1 MKVVQKRW
9 IRFRTYLVAGF
20 FVLGLGVMLAR
31 AYQLQVLESGRLQ
44 GLAKADYWDRI
55 ELPPKRGGIYDRG
68 GHALALSVEVGSVYA
83 RPKSIKDK
91 NKVARDLSRVLG
103 ENRRRILSCIR
114 SNRPFVWIKRRVSPP
129 MAEKIRELK
138 IDGIGV
144 VPDTRRYYP
153 GCELAAHLIGF
164 VGADNRGLEGLEKKY
179 DGLLKGPP
187 ESLLQMQDALG
198 RPFFIRRTEPSGYG
212 VHDLVLTIDKDIQY
226 KAEQSL
232 EAAVNKTKA
241 KSGQCIVVDP
251 STGAIL
257 AMAVVPEFNPN
268 IFSQYHPGQWRNR
281 IVTDCFEPGSTMKAF
296 LLGAALQEHAVTPN
310 TKFNCDEGSIEI
322 AGRTIHDAHPHGVL
336 AVRDI
341 IKYSSN
347 IGAIKIGRK
356 LGYKKYYEYL
366 EKFGF
371 DSKTGIGLPGEQK
384 GFIRDPDTARPI
396 EEDTSFFGQGL
407 TVTCLQLAMAMG
419 AIANGGK
426 LMRPYV
432 VSRVLDSSGRIV
444 QRTDPKVVRRVLP
457 ESTCKEVARIL
468 EGVVEEKGTAPEAAI
483 QGFQVAGKTGTA
495 QKVDPKTRRY
505 SLTKYDAVFAGF
517 VPVDHPRLVIVVMVD
532 EPKGIPYGGVVAG
545 PVFREVGLWSL
556 NYLRVCPDTAWA
568 SKESDRGSATSPVR
582 ATGDSCQ
589 GVRIR
594 LRIPILARDGRLPDF
609 TGQTMREV
617 LRNGRAL
624 GLKVD
629 LDGSGLAFKQYPR
642 PGVSLKKVSV
652 LKVRFKPPA

>member
-1 MKVVQKRW
+1 MKLDQKRW
-9 IRFRTYLVAGF
+9 IRFRTYLVAIF

-44 GLAKADYWDRI
+44 EVAKADYRDRI
-55 ELPPKRGGIYDRG
+55 SLPPKRGGIYDRG
-68 GHALALSVEVGSVYA
+68 GHALALSVEAGSVYV
-83 RPKSIKDK
+83 RPKCIKNR
-91 NKVARDLSRVLG
+91 NKAARELSRVLG
-103 ENRRRILSCIR
+103 ENRRKILSCIR
-114 SNRPFVWIKRRVSPP
+114 SDRPFVWIRRRVSPP
-129 MAEKIRELK
+129 MAAKIRDLK
-138 IDGIGV
+138 MDGVGV
-144 VPDTRRYYP
+144 VPDTKRYYP

-164 VGADNRGLEGLEKKY
+164 VGADDRGLEGLEKKY

-187 ESLLQMQDALG
+187 ESLVQMQDALG
-198 RPFFIRRTEPSGYG
+198 RPFFIHRTEPSGYG
-212 VHDLVLTIDKDIQY
+212 VHSLVLTIDKDIQY
-226 KAEQSL
+226 KAQQSL

-241 KSGQCIVVDP
+241 KSGQCVVVDP
-251 STGAIL
+251 STGEIL

-296 LLGAALQEHAVTPN
+296 LLSAALQEHAVTPN
-310 TKFNCDEGSIEI
+310 TTFDCDNGSIQI
-322 AGRTIHDAHPHGVL
+322 AGRTIHDAHPHGIL
-336 AVRDI
+336 SVREI

-356 LGYKKYYEYL
+356 LGYKKYYDYL

-371 DSKTGIGLPGEQK
+371 NSKTGIGLLGEQK
-384 GFIRDPDTARPI
+384 GFIRNPDTAKPI

-419 AIANGGK
+419 AIANGGE

-432 VSRVLDSSGRIV
+432 VSRVLDSSGKVVKRN
-444 QRTDPKVVRRVLP
+444 TPKVIRRVLP
-457 ESTCKEVARIL
+457 ESICREVGRIL
-468 EGVVEEKGTAPEAAI
+468 EGVVSEKGTAPEAAI
-483 QGFQVAGKTGTA
+483 QGFRVAGKTGTA

-505 SLTKYDAVFAGF
+505 YSNKYDAIFAGF
-517 VPVDHPRLVIVVMVD
+517 APVGHPRLVIVVMVN

-545 PVFREVGLWSL
+545 PVFREVGSWSL
-556 NYLRVCPDTAWA
+556 NYLRVSPETAWA
-568 SKESDRGSATSPVR
+568 SKGTDSRGGTFPTREADRCKQEIR
-582 ATGDSCQ
+582 M
-589 GVRIR
+589 R
-594 LRIPILARDGRLPDF
+594 LRMPILGRDGRLPDF

-629 LDGSGLAFKQYPR
+629 LDGSGIAFKQYPKA
-642 PGVSLKKVSV
+642 GVSLKKVSV